1 MVRLNSRLLTHIRKI
16 LMFNLL
22 FESIQTLYFN
32 YKEFFFRML
41 NRHVVDASLVI
52 FWIPKATIHQKTKKM
67 SLIPEE
73 GYIYTPLFI

>member
-41 NRHVVDASLVI
+41 NLHVVDASLVI
-52 FWIPKATIHQKTKKM
+52 FPNATVHQKTKKM
-67 SLIPEE
+67 SLIPEK